1 MEPMSF
7 RVQARDLSMNIS
19 ATYDTEDSEEAILAA
34 QELAARRPDLIIEV
48 VPIVG
53 PHA

>member
-1 MEPMSF
+1 MSL
-7 RVQARDLSMNIS
+7 RVQVRDPSMNITAS
-19 ATYDTEDSEEAILAA
+19 YDTDDADEAMLAA